1 MLTVDFRRFP
11 VRPGDR
17 VLDLGCGGGRHAF
30 EVYRRGADVVA
41 FDLDPAELAP
51 VTGMFGAMRAAG
63 EASAEAGATAIS
75 GDATAMPFGDGM
87 FDRVIAAEVL
97 EHVLDDQRAMNELA
111 RVLRPGGLA
120 AITVPS
126 FLPERV
132 CWALS
137 TEYHE
142 VPGGHVRIYTRV
154 ELQAKLAR
162 AGLTAL
168 WHHHAHGLHSP
179 YWWLKCAVGVHN
191 DKHRLTSAY
200 HRVLVWDIMRKPAVT
215 RLAEQALN
223 PLIGKSLV
231 VYAVKAELS
240 MRARLNLSRSERAT
254 FFAPLRRRHAP
265 VVSAAGGSFHGF
277 VSSLKRWSSRA
288 LYWLTSSGSGFT
300 AEKLFG
306 NESPAVGDGNEPWSR
321 IFRAMGSIRVDGIIL
336 PGKVAPPR
344 SGSRTGTVAAE
355 KSPLRK
361 ASVGTGCRL
370 VKTCRRL
377 PPSYAT
383 KKKLR
388 LRTRGPPAV
397 APNRL
402 R

>member
-11 VRPGDR
+11 VRPGHR

-51 VTGMFGAMRAAG
+51 VRGMFGAMRAAG
-63 EASAEAGATAIS
+63 EAGPAADATAIS

-97 EHVLDDQRAMNELA
+97 EHIGDDQRAMNELG

-126 FLPERV
+126 FLPERI

-137 TEYHE
+137 AEYHE

-154 ELQAKLAR
+154 ELEAKLAR

-179 YWWLKCAVGVHN
+179 YWWLKCAVGVHQ
-191 DKHRLTSAY
+191 DKNRLTSAY
-200 HRVLVWDIMRKPAVT
+200 HRLLVWDIMRRPAVT

-231 VYAVKAELS
+231 VYAVKAPAGVRGAGEPPVS
-240 MRARLNLSRSERAT
+240 GAVRGKSSPPGGCPRARDR
-254 FFAPLRRRHAP
+254 
-265 VVSAAGGSFHGF
+265 
-277 VSSLKRWSSRA
+277 
-288 LYWLTSSGSGFT
+288 
-300 AEKLFG
+300 
-306 NESPAVGDGNEPWSR
+306 
-321 IFRAMGSIRVDGIIL
+321 
-336 PGKVAPPR
+336 
-344 SGSRTGTVAAE
+344 
-355 KSPLRK
+355 
-361 ASVGTGCRL
+361 
-370 VKTCRRL
+370 
-377 PPSYAT
+377 
-383 KKKLR
+383 
-388 LRTRGPPAV
+388 
-397 APNRL
+397 
-402 R
+402 